1 MRGRCRGLFGRGRGW
16 NGRSDRRGSRL
27 LRSGWTGGL
36 SVCCARR
43 RGNGGNA
50 WRWRLCRP
58 AFCITTICFL
68 SFRSSEG
75 RGKASLFRR
84 WRCGRVVM
92 VMVVALQLCKM
103 VVGDG
108 WWSRY
113 CQVTRGGWDGLLFW
127 NSRLAGASRL
137 GRGKQLSH
145 TLSHPYHLSASACA
159 SAFYKSAGNILG
171 DRYSSLV

>member
-1 MRGRCRGLFGRGRGW
+1 
-16 NGRSDRRGSRL
+16 
-27 LRSGWTGGL
+27 
-36 SVCCARR
+36 
-43 RGNGGNA
+43 
-50 WRWRLCRP
+50 
-58 AFCITTICFL
+58 
-68 SFRSSEG
+68 
-75 RGKASLFRR
+75 
-84 WRCGRVVM
+84 M

-145 TLSHPYHLSASACA
+145 TLSHPYHLSEFISKSKIKASRGPARIMPR
-159 SAFYKSAGNILG
+159 SMT
-171 DRYSSLV
+171 